1 MNKLKSLY
9 YKLEQKFADR
19 QERAYERKAK
29 LKYPD
34 YDPIVDVGDT
44 HMLLGTLYGHDDLEI
59 YYNRKTEM
67 YSLGIETC
75 YMFKGY
81 ESEVEYLFEL
91 LEEFTKFMDKNG
103 YDTNY
108 KPFLYLYDM
117 DGGMFEATSIV
128 SLYCKFRM
136 FVYGYAKIKKEE

>member
-9 YKLEQKFADR
+9 CKLEQKFADY
-19 QERAYERKAK
+19 QEKVYNRKMK

-34 YDPIVDVGDT
+34 YDPLIDIGDT
-44 HMLLGTLYGHDDLEI
+44 HMLLGTIYGRDDLEI

-75 YMFKGY
+75 YVFKGY
-81 ESEVEYLFEL
+81 ENEVEYLFEL
-91 LEEFTKFMDKNG
+91 LGTFTKLMDKNG

-108 KPFLYLYDM
+108 KPFLYLFDM
-117 DGGMFEATSIV
+117 DVKMFEHKLIEG
-128 SLYCKFRM
+128 LYCKFKM
-136 FVYGYAKIKKEE
+136 FVYGCAKVKEEE